1 MSAIFDNFKL
11 VSRSQKEAPVY
22 VNSDSLY
29 RLAKEFQAEHLR
41 WAQRERL
48 ANEAR
53 RPRGS
58 RRRLRLVSPI
68 RLEARDVAPDQAE
81 AS

>member
-1 MSAIFDNFKL
+1 MSAITDNFTL

-41 WAQRERL
+41 WAERERL
-48 ANEAR
+48 AAAAR
-53 RPRGS
+53 RSRNS
-58 RRRLRLVSPI
+58 RRRLGLVSPI
-68 RLEARDVAPDQAE
+68 RLEVRELKPHE
-81 AS
+81 RGAS

>member
-1 MSAIFDNFKL
+1 M
-11 VSRSQKEAPVY
+11 Y

-48 ANEAR
+48 ANQAR
-53 RPRGS
+53 RSRGS
-58 RRRLRLVSPI
+58 RRRLRLVSPL
-68 RLEARDVAPDQAE
+68 RLEARDMAPNQAE

>member
-1 MSAIFDNFKL
+1 ML

-22 VNSDSLY
+22 ANSDSLY

-41 WAQRERL
+41 WAERERL
-48 ANEAR
+48 ATAAR
-53 RPRGS
+53 KSRIS

-68 RLEARDVAPDQAE
+68 RLEARELEPSHSE